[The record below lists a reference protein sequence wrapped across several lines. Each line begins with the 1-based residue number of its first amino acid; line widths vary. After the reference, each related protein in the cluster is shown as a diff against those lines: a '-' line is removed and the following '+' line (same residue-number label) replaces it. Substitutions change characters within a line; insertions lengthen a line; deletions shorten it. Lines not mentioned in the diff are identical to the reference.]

1 MKKKILVLV
10 CLLLFIVGC
19 SSDNNDGN
27 KDVSNSDLNQS
38 VAGKL
43 NYADNVEVESVLK
56 STTIADFEYIL
67 FNIQVMGLYNNVINR
82 DVLDGITKYSFTLT
96 PKYKDKNVELHYDG
110 VYFKDIIT
118 MLKVED
124 YEKVMFSDKDG
135 NTMTVKKN
143 QIEDTLLIFR
153 ANEKDLN
160 EWGPAKVVVT
170 TYETHTWLE
179 NIVSVTFK

>member
-1 MKKKILVLV
+1 MYLQQQ
-10 CLLLFIVGC
+10 
-19 SSDNNDGN
+19 D
-27 KDVSNSDLNQS
+27 
-38 VAGKL
+38 
-43 NYADNVEVESVLK
+43 
-56 STTIADFEYIL
+56 
-67 FNIQVMGLYNNVINR
+67 
-82 DVLDGITKYSFTLT
+82 
-96 PKYKDKNVELHYDG
+96 YD
-110 VYFKDIIT
+110 
-118 MLKVED
+118 
-124 YEKVMFSDKDG
+124 KVMFSDKDG